1 MAIFCYSTAIVV
13 SRDEMLLLLSNV
25 EYCFCTVYAII
36 YFGASVYQSKSLFI
50 VSLILNLL
58 LTFNIVVL

>member
-1 MAIFCYSTAIVV
+1 MV